1 MRLPASRAPSR
12 PDTLCALPSQA
23 AAKLTSDAEKK
34 ANSLTSGAASKA
46 KSLDA
51 QADSL
56 SKKAEKLSAM

>member
-1 MRLPASRAPSR
+1 M
-12 PDTLCALPSQA
+12 CALPSQA

-34 ANSLTSGAASKA
+34 ANWLMSGAASKA